1 MALSD
6 HAEVMNRKIPFFV
19 MKEPKNQD
27 VKGALIVYA
36 DGLTGIKEAIVVI
49 FPKTAYRCCIL
60 PFWSYEK
67 MD

>member
-1 MALSD
+1 
-6 HAEVMNRKIPFFV
+6 MN
-19 MKEPKNQD
+19 EPKNQD

-36 DGLTGIKEAIVVI
+36 DGLTGINEAIVVI

>member
-1 MALSD
+1 
-6 HAEVMNRKIPFFV
+6 MN
-19 MKEPKNQD
+19 EPKNQD

-49 FPKTAYRCCIL
+49 FAKTADRCVIL
-60 PFWSYEK
+60 AFWIYEK

>member
-1 MALSD
+1 
-6 HAEVMNRKIPFFV
+6 MN
-19 MKEPKNQD
+19 EPKNQD

-67 MD
+67 MDQYDSKIGAGIWKIEY